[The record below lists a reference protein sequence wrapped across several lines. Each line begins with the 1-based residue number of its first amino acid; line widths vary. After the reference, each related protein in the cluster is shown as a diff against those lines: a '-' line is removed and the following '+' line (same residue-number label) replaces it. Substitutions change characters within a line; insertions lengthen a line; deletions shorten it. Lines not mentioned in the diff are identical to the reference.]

1 MIEEK
6 LTGRIIQVFY
16 KVYNTL
22 GYGFIESIYHNA
34 MIIELTNTGFEVE
47 TETPIAV
54 HYNGRVVGT
63 FSSDIVVDDKVI
75 LELKAKEKL
84 VEAHEAQLT
93 NYLRATEIEI
103 GLLLNFGKQPEFK
116 RKFFS
121 NRNKQLT
128 SDSNTNGLLEN
139 LFTEDTI

>member
-63 FSSDIVVDDKVI
+63 FAADIVVDDKVI

-121 NRNKQLT
+121 NRT
-128 SDSNTNGLLEN
+128 
-139 LFTEDTI
+139 